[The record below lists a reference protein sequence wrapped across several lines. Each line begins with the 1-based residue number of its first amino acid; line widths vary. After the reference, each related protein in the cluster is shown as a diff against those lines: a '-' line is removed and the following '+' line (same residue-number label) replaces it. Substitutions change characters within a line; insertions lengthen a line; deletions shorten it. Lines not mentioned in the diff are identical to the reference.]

1 MSAYFHSYLCGRKAA
16 EWLIDMMDED
26 KIVQRARRGDAAAF
40 EQLVTAYRD
49 RVYRLALRLCGN
61 EADADEAAQDAFLA
75 AWRGLP
81 NFRGESKFSTWLY
94 QLVNHAAI
102 DLLRR
107 EKRQVA
113 AGDIDEVDTPD
124 TAPSPHHMAER
135 NEQRQ
140 AVREAVLALP
150 EEQRQVVVL
159 RFMEELSYEEIGAAL
174 HLPTGTVK
182 SRLNRAKAA
191 LREILSQKGNLFD
204 GENVIH
210 TEKNGK
216 EVQP

>member
-1 MSAYFHSYLCGRKAA
+1 
-16 EWLIDMMDED
+16 MMDED

-49 RVYRLALRLCGN
+49 RVYRLALRLCGS

-81 NFRGESKFSTWLY
+81 NFRGESRFSTWLY
-94 QLVNHAAI
+94 QLATHAAI

-107 EKRQVA
+107 EKRHA
-113 AGDIDEVDTPD
+113 AGDIGEVDTPD
-124 TAPSPHHMAER
+124 SAPSPQQQAER

-140 AVREAVLALP
+140 AVRDAVLQLP
-150 EEQRQVVVL
+150 PEQRQVVVL

-174 HLPTGTVK
+174 HLPVGTVK

-191 LREILSQKGNLFD
+191 LREILSQKGNLFG
-204 GENVIH
+204 GETVIH
-210 TEKNGK
+210 TEKHGE

>member
-1 MSAYFHSYLCGRKAA
+1 
-16 EWLIDMMDED
+16 MMDED

-40 EQLVTAYRD
+40 EALVTAYRD

-61 EADADEAAQDAFLA
+61 EADADEAAQEAFLA

-81 NFRGESKFSTWLY
+81 NFRGESRFSTWLY

-107 EKRQVA
+107 EKRRVV
-113 AGDIDEVDTPD
+113 AGDINEVDTPD
-124 TAPSPHHMAER
+124 TAPSPQQQAER

-140 AVREAVLALP
+140 AVRRAVLALP
-150 EEQRQVVVL
+150 PEQRQVVVL

-182 SRLNRAKAA
+182 SRLNRAKTA
-191 LREILSQKGNLFD
+191 LREILSQQGNLL
-204 GENVIH
+204 GAESVIH
-210 TEKNGK
+210 TEDNGK

>member
-1 MSAYFHSYLCGRKAA
+1 
-16 EWLIDMMDED
+16 MMDED

-75 AWRGLP
+75 AWKGLP

-107 EKRQVA
+107 EKRQVSA
-113 AGDIDEVDTPD
+113 EDIDEVDAPD
-124 TAPSPHHMAER
+124 AAPSPHRLAER

-174 HLPTGTVK
+174 HLPAGTVK

-204 GENVIH
+204 GASVIH